1 MRERREEERKIVRE
15 GEVISPSRDEE
26 RKERGREEKEKERK
40 EGRGEKEKSAEE
52 GERERERNK
61 EKFHFI
67 IKQNYI
73 LDKSKSLNVH
83 KMLLNYEKSRISF
96 KT

>member
-1 MRERREEERKIVRE
+1 MKR
-15 GEVISPSRDEE
+15 GE
-26 RKERGREEKEKERK
+26 ERGREEKERK
-40 EGRGEKEKSAEE
+40 EGREGEKEKSAEE

-67 IKQNYI
+67 IKKNYI
-73 LDKSKSLNVH
+73 LDKSKSLNAH